1 MKKMVGESGM
11 HATFYYLELV
21 EVLHRPV
28 EFHKRLQ
35 SMFKE
40 GSEIIEKAILRELYG
55 RLNLEFKEQRGF
67 GFADYVDLAG
77 TAFLANN
84 VKVGTRDGLQRKQ
97 V

>member
-55 RLNLEFKEQRGF
+55 RLNWSSRSKE
-67 GFADYVDLAG
+67 
-77 TAFLANN
+77 
-84 VKVGTRDGLQRKQ
+84 GLDSQTMWILL
-97 V
+97 VLPSWLTT